1 MELMAANDASLGSRL
16 LDMALED
23 GAPRSSLAGLFP
35 ANLALSSLE
44 DALMPLAATLPH
56 LHPSS
61 GRSVKIARKQAKR
74 AQAKHPDMS
83 IDKCTAIVLYTMEE
97 FPRETSLY
105 YALNLALRNQMRHVV
120 RPWRDYVWLLL
131 HALRELPP
139 STEVI
144 VFRGCKTTPADLGL
158 ELTKGFEFTW
168 SAFTS
173 TATTQGVMQTFV
185 GQDDGPRT
193 LMTLKMTE
201 QVGRDVRDFSVSPGE
216 NEILYPPNL
225 CFEIVDSFDAGHGLI
240 MVQCQQTE
248 TIDGI
253 LDLASSASEAEE
265 VGWLQ
270 QMFGAPSQRG
280 VEAAAEKA
288 AAEKAAAEKAVAEK
302 AAAEKAAAEKA
313 AAEKAAAEKAAAE
326 KAAAEKAAAAKEEG
340 RRIERYANGDVY
352 EGEWKAGKKEGRG
365 IYRWAD
371 GAVYEGEYKADE
383 KEGRGIFRW
392 ANGNVYEGELKAGN
406 REGQGTFLYADGNI
420 EVGFYKAGT
429 RVGEG
434 VQWTADG
441 RSAWQL
447 QDGEVVKTISL
458 EEAERRVERLGL
470 PMPVRREGKWAAG
483 QRV

>member
-61 GRSVKIARKQAKR
+61 GRSVKIARKLAKR

-83 IDKCTAIVLYTMEE
+83 IDKCTAIVLYTTEE

-105 YALNLALRNQMRHVV
+105 YVLNLALRNQMRHLV

-139 STEVI
+139 STDVF

-168 SAFTS
+168 SAFSS

-185 GQDDGPRT
+185 GQDGPRT
-193 LMTLKMTE
+193 LMTIKMTE

-253 LDLASSASEAEE
+253 LDLASSTSEAKE

-270 QMFGAPSQRG
+270 QMFGAPSQRS

-288 AAEKAAAEKAVAEK
+288 AAEKAAV
-302 AAAEKAAAEKA
+302 
-313 AAEKAAAEKAAAE
+313 
-326 KAAAEKAAAAKEEG
+326 
-340 RRIERYANGDVY
+340 
-352 EGEWKAGKKEGRG
+352 
-365 IYRWAD
+365 
-371 GAVYEGEYKADE
+371 
-383 KEGRGIFRW
+383 
-392 ANGNVYEGELKAGN
+392 
-406 REGQGTFLYADGNI
+406 
-420 EVGFYKAGT
+420 
-429 RVGEG
+429 
-434 VQWTADG
+434 
-441 RSAWQL
+441 
-447 QDGEVVKTISL
+447 
-458 EEAERRVERLGL
+458 EEAELNEAVNMGSISTLIKFVKSGTDA
-470 PMPVRREGKWAAG
+470 GKEYAAG
-483 QRV
+483 ALGNLAVNDDNKIAIATKGGLEPLIALVKSGTDAGKEYAAGALRSLALNADNKKQIERAGFKI

>member
-61 GRSVKIARKQAKR
+61 GRSVKIARRQAKR
-74 AQAKHPDMS
+74 AQAKHPNMS

-139 STEVI
+139 STEVT

-193 LMTLKMTE
+193 LMTIKMTE

-288 AAEKAAAEKAVAEK
+288 AAEKAAVEKAELDEAVNMGSISTLIKFVKSGTDAGKEK
-302 AAAEKAAAEKA
+302 AAGALRNLAANADNQIAIATKGGIEPLIALVKSGTDAGKEKAAGALRSLAVNADNK
-313 AAEKAAAEKAAAE
+313 KQ
-326 KAAAEKAAAAKEEG
+326 
-340 RRIERYANGDVY
+340 IER
-352 EGEWKAGKKEGRG
+352 AG
-365 IYRWAD
+365 
-371 GAVYEGEYKADE
+371 YK
-383 KEGRGIFRW
+383 I
-392 ANGNVYEGELKAGN
+392 
-406 REGQGTFLYADGNI
+406 
-420 EVGFYKAGT
+420 
-429 RVGEG
+429 
-434 VQWTADG
+434 
-441 RSAWQL
+441 
-447 QDGEVVKTISL
+447 
-458 EEAERRVERLGL
+458 
-470 PMPVRREGKWAAG
+470 
-483 QRV
+483 

>member
-1 MELMAANDASLGSRL
+1 MELLAANDASLGSRL

-74 AQAKHPDMS
+74 AQAKHPNMS

-139 STEVI
+139 STEVF

-193 LMTLKMTE
+193 LMTIKMTE

-253 LDLASSASEAEE
+253 LDLASSTSEAEV

-288 AAEKAAAEKAVAEK
+288 AAEKAAVEKAELDEAVNMGSISTLIKFVKSGTDVGKEYVAGALWNLAVNADNQIAIATKGGIEPLIALVK
-302 AAAEKAAAEKA
+302 SGTDAGKQNAAGALKNLALNAANK
-313 AAEKAAAEKAAAE
+313 KQ
-326 KAAAEKAAAAKEEG
+326 
-340 RRIERYANGDVY
+340 IER
-352 EGEWKAGKKEGRG
+352 AG
-365 IYRWAD
+365 
-371 GAVYEGEYKADE
+371 YK
-383 KEGRGIFRW
+383 I
-392 ANGNVYEGELKAGN
+392 
-406 REGQGTFLYADGNI
+406 
-420 EVGFYKAGT
+420 
-429 RVGEG
+429 
-434 VQWTADG
+434 
-441 RSAWQL
+441 
-447 QDGEVVKTISL
+447 
-458 EEAERRVERLGL
+458 
-470 PMPVRREGKWAAG
+470 
-483 QRV
+483 

>member
-61 GRSVKIARKQAKR
+61 GRSVKIARRQAKR
-74 AQAKHPDMS
+74 AQAKHPNMS

-193 LMTLKMTE
+193 LMTIKMTE
-201 QVGRDVRDFSVSPGE
+201 QIGRDVRDFSVSPGE

-253 LDLASSASEAEE
+253 LDLASSTSEVEE

-288 AAEKAAAEKAVAEK
+288 AAEKAAVEKAELDEAVNMGSISTLIKFVTSGTDAGKENAARALRNLAVNADNQIAIATKGGIEPLIALVKSGTDVGKEK
-302 AAAEKAAAEKA
+302 AAGALWNLAVNADNKIAIATKGGLEPLIALVKS
-313 AAEKAAAEKAAAE
+313 
-326 KAAAEKAAAAKEEG
+326 G
-340 RRIERYANGDVY
+340 TD
-352 EGEWKAGKKEGRG
+352 AGKEHAADALLILDSILAVNADNRARGGRG
-365 IYRWAD
+365 GRW
-371 GAVYEGEYKADE
+371 Y
-383 KEGRGIFRW
+383 
-392 ANGNVYEGELKAGN
+392 
-406 REGQGTFLYADGNI
+406 
-420 EVGFYKAGT
+420 
-429 RVGEG
+429 
-434 VQWTADG
+434 
-441 RSAWQL
+441 
-447 QDGEVVKTISL
+447 
-458 EEAERRVERLGL
+458 
-470 PMPVRREGKWAAG
+470 
-483 QRV
+483 